1 MSSLKGTRTAEN
13 LLKAFAGESQARNR
27 YTFYASAANKESYM
41 QIKDLFLE
49 TADNEKEHAKIFYK
63 FLLEGFKD
71 ELPVGIE
78 IKADYPVAQGDT
90 LTNLKSAAAGE
101 HEEWEEI
108 YPTFAKVA
116 DEEGFK
122 EIAAAFRMI
131 AKIELHHE
139 ARYKKL
145 AENIENGT
153 VFKKDGKVYW
163 KCDNCGY
170 IHEGIEAPEICPACQ
185 HPKGY
190 FELFVENY

>member
-1 MSSLKGTRTAEN
+1 MSNLKGTKTAEN

-27 YTFYASAANKESYM
+27 YTFYASAANKENYM
-41 QIKDLFLE
+41 QIKNLFLE
-49 TADNEKEHAKIFYK
+49 TADNEKEHAKVFYK

-90 LTNLKSAAAGE
+90 LANLKAAVAGE

-108 YPTFAKVA
+108 YPSFAKTA
-116 DEEGFK
+116 EEEGFR
-122 EIAAAFRMI
+122 EIAAAFKMI
-131 AKIELHHE
+131 AKVELHHE

-163 KCDNCGY
+163 KCENCGY